1 MTTLDFLH
9 RIPIFDQLS
18 DEELARVD
26 ACCKEMEFSANQRIF
41 ADGEKADFLY
51 VVLEGRVDLR
61 FELPGKDSSPED
73 NITSVRQAQTFGWSA
88 LMQSPI
94 YSLSAYCATA
104 QCRVLQAS
112 RACLLALFEE
122 DSTMGYR
129 VMSNAAE
136 VIRMRFHQLQE
147 ELSRRKG
154 RGPKRW

>member
-1 MTTLDFLH
+1 MTTLEFLH
-9 RIPIFDQLS
+9 RIPIFDALS
-18 DEELARVD
+18 DEELAQVD
-26 ACCKEMEFSANQRIF
+26 ACCVEKEYAANERIF
-41 ADGEKADFLY
+41 ADGEKADYLY

-61 FELPGKDSSPED
+61 FEVPGKDSSPED

-104 QCRVLQAS
+104 HCRVLQAS
-112 RACLLALFEE
+112 RKCLLAVFEK
-122 DSTMGYR
+122 DPRMGYT
-129 VMSNAAE
+129 VMGNVAE

-154 RGPKRW
+154 RQPARW